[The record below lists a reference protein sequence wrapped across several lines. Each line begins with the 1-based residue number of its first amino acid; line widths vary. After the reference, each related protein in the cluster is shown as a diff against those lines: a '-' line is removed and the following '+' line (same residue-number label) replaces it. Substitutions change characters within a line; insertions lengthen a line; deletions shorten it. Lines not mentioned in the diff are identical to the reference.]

1 MSFHY
6 LIFPLPCTGVKKEP
20 NPTVMLSVSE
30 ALGTHLSNPKT
41 GCIPPIVI
49 LSASDALVTQP
60 VLPKVSRK
68 APATPVILSVSEES
82 VTHHVLPKVGRNEP
96 STLVILSA
104 AKNRSPTMRHQK
116 VSYKE

>member
-49 LSASDALVTQP
+49 LSVSEESVAHQM
-60 VLPKVSRK
+60 LPKVSRK
-68 APATPVILSVSEES
+68 APATPVILS
-82 VTHHVLPKVGRNEP
+82 
-96 STLVILSA
+96 A
-104 AKNRSPTMRHQK
+104 AKNWSPSLHFQMYIAWIMSCRLKKTSQK
-116 VSYKE
+116 NSCFAEGLDIH

>member
-49 LSASDALVTQP
+49 LS
-60 VLPKVSRK
+60 
-68 APATPVILSVSEES
+68 VSEEL
-82 VTHHVLPKVGRNEP
+82 VAQLAFPNVHCMDHVLPIE
-96 STLVILSA
+96 
-104 AKNRSPTMRHQK
+104 KNFPEKFLLCRRS
-116 VSYKE
+116 